1 MAIIVE
7 QGILMN
13 VRSGQGMSQRTVMM
27 QTAAN
32 TDLPNAF
39 SVMAPR
45 DASVMP
51 PGHYLL
57 FVTNNGVP
65 SEGVWIEL
73 GV

>member
-1 MAIIVE
+1 
-7 QGILMN
+7 
-13 VRSGQGMSQRTVMM
+13 MSQRMVMM
-27 QTAAN
+27 QTEAN

-51 PGHYLL
+51 PGQYLL

-73 GV
+73 GG